1 MSQHAAKLQQVQAL
15 LADKPE
21 QARAMCQRIVQSAPR
36 DPWAH
41 AVMSGVFLR
50 LGQTTQAL
58 HFAQRAHALA
68 PHEPALAVE
77 HARLLG
83 IENQPEKGIALMRA
97 VLATSPAH
105 TGAGQTLATLLE
117 QVEQHAEAEKVCR
130 AGLAHATGDEGLE
143 AILAGSLL
151 NLGRIEE
158 TVALMEAASDRHP
171 HSTHLASGLA
181 LMLNY
186 MPGRTPE
193 QVFAAHRRY
202 AALLEASDPFPPRN
216 YLNSRDP
223 GKRLRVGILSP
234 DLRQHSV
241 ASFMEPWFEHADAAT
256 IEFFVYQTN
265 RIADGVTARL
275 RALVEG
281 KKGRWQVMDNI
292 SDHALAE
299 KVFADRVDVLVELSG
314 HTHAHSL
321 AAMHRRPAPVQ
332 ATYLGYPNTTG
343 LRAIDYRIVDSHTD
357 PAGAEAFASEKLL
370 RLDPCF
376 LCYKPPTSTVTPPSA
391 IRDPQSPIT
400 FGSFNTPQ
408 KLNTGVIRVW
418 ARVLR
423 ESPGSRLLLKGG
435 HPDDHGLREGV
446 LARFAAA
453 GADVSRVEFL
463 ARTKGIEEHLA
474 LYGRVDVALDPFPY
488 NGTTTTCEAL
498 FMGVP
503 VVTLEGRTHAGRVG
517 ASLLRCVGEEG
528 LIARDEDEYVR
539 IAAGTAGGRRRG
551 ELRERL
557 LASALCDGPGFARR
571 MEGALRG
578 AWAAWVG

>member
-21 QARAMCQRIVQSAPR
+21 QARAMCQRIVQSAPK

-41 AVMSGVFLR
+41 SVMSSVFLR
-50 LGQTTQAL
+50 LGLTTQAL

-68 PHEPALAVE
+68 PREPALAIE

-83 IENQPEKGIALMRA
+83 IENQPEKGVSLMRA
-97 VLATSPAH
+97 VLAAHPTH
-105 TGAGQTLATLLE
+105 TGASQTLAALLE
-117 QVEQHAEAEKVCR
+117 QMERHAEAEQVCR
-130 AGLAHATGDEGLE
+130 EGLTHAPGDEGLE
-143 AILAGSLL
+143 AALAGSLL

-158 TVALMEAASDRHP
+158 TVSLMEAAAQRHP
-171 HSTHLASGLA
+171 HNTHLASGLA
-181 LMLNY
+181 LMMNY
-186 MPGRTPE
+186 MPGRTPA
-193 QVFAAHRRY
+193 QVYAAHRRY
-202 AALLEASDPFPPRN
+202 AELLESSDPFPPRN
-216 YLNSRDP
+216 YLNSREP
-223 GKRLRVGILSP
+223 GKRLRVGIISP

-241 ASFMEPWFEHADAAT
+241 AFFMEPWFEHADGAS
-256 IEFFVYQTN
+256 IEFFIYQTN
-265 RIADGVTARL
+265 RVADAVTARL
-275 RALVEG
+275 RALVEA
-281 KKGRWQVMDNI
+281 KRGRWQVMDNI

-343 LRAIDYRIVDSHTD
+343 LKTIDYRIVDSHTD
-357 PAGAEAFASEKLL
+357 PAGAEAFASEQLL

-376 LCYKPPTSTVTPPSA
+376 LCYRPPASTIAPQSA
-391 IRDPQSPIT
+391 VRNPQSPIT

-408 KLNTGVIRVW
+408 KLNNEVIRVW
-418 ARVLR
+418 ARALR
-423 ESPGSRLLLKGG
+423 EVPGSRLLLKGG

-446 LARFAAA
+446 LSRFAAA
-453 GADVSRVEFL
+453 GAEVSRVEFL
-463 ARTKGIEEHLA
+463 ARTKSIEEHLA
-474 LYGRVDVALDPFPY
+474 LYRRVDVALDPFPY

-503 VVTLEGRTHAGRVG
+503 VVTLAGETHAGRVG
-517 ASLLRCVGEEG
+517 VSLLRCIGEEG

-539 IAAGTAGGRRRG
+539 LASGAVGRGRA
-551 ELRERL
+551 ELRQKL
-557 LASALCDGPGFARR
+557 LASPLCDGPGFARR
-571 MEGALRG
+571 MEAALRG
-578 AWAAWVG
+578 AWAAWCGG

>member
-21 QARAMCQRIVQSAPR
+21 QARVMCQRIVQGAPK
-36 DPWAH
+36 DPWAQS
-41 AVMSGVFLR
+41 VMSSVFLR

-58 HFAQRAHALA
+58 HYAQRAHALA
-68 PHEPALAVE
+68 PHEPALAIE

-97 VLATSPAH
+97 VLAAHPTH
-105 TGAGQTLATLLE
+105 TGASQTLASLLE

-130 AGLAHATGDEGLE
+130 AGLTHAPGDEGLE

-158 TVALMEAASDRHP
+158 TVALMEAAAQRHP
-171 HSTHLASGLA
+171 HNTHLASGLA

-186 MPGRTPE
+186 LPGRTPA
-193 QVFAAHRRY
+193 QLFAAHRRY
-202 AALLEASDPFPPRN
+202 AELLDASDPFPPRQ
-216 YLNSRDP
+216 YLNARDP
-223 GKRLRVGILSP
+223 AKRLRVGILSP

-241 ASFMEPWFEHADAAT
+241 ASFMEPWFEHADPAT
-256 IEFFVYQTN
+256 IELSIYQTN
-265 RIADGVTARL
+265 RIADPVTARL
-275 RALVEG
+275 RAIVEG
-281 KKGRWQVMDNI
+281 KRGRWQVMDNI

-299 KVFADRVDVLVELSG
+299 KVFADRVDVLIELSG

-321 AAMHRRPAPVQ
+321 AALHRRPAPVQ

-343 LRAIDYRIVDSHTD
+343 LTAIDYRIVDPHTD
-357 PAGAEAFASEKLL
+357 PPGAEAFASEKLL

-376 LCYKPPTSTVTPPSA
+376 LCYKPPPSVPLPNIRHPTS
-391 IRDPQSPIT
+391 DIT

-408 KLNTGVIRVW
+408 KLNQEVIRVW
-418 ARVLR
+418 ARLLR
-423 ESPGSRLLLKGG
+423 EVPASRLLLKGG

-446 LARFAAA
+446 LARFAAG
-453 GADVSRVEFL
+453 GADISRIEFL
-463 ARTKGIEEHLA
+463 PRTKGIEEHLA
-474 LYGRVDVALDPFPY
+474 LYSRVDVALDPFPY

-503 VVTLEGRTHAGRVG
+503 VVTLAGQTHAGRVG
-517 ASLLRCVGEEG
+517 VSLLRCIGEEG
-528 LIARDEDEYVR
+528 LIARDEDEYVHL
-539 IAAGTAGGRRRG
+539 AAGAARERRG
-551 ELRERL
+551 ELREKL
-557 LASALCDGPGFARR
+557 LASPLCDGPGFARR
-571 MEGALRG
+571 METALRS
-578 AWAAWVG
+578 AWAAWAG